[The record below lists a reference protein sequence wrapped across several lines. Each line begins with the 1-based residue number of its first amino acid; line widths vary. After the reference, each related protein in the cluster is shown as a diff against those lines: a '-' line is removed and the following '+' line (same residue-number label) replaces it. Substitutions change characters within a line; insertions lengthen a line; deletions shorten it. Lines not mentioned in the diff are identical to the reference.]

1 MPFVSL
7 ACCFLVPY
15 IETWWHWP
23 IFHEVWISYQFP
35 ALSLLETCQIFDIPA
50 LCSSMPTQWH
60 MFLPPCLDLLAP
72 SFMSWFKVYR
82 NQKICISHHIS
93 LKSIVSCFRHFQII
107 HCHIPLR
114 RHGFSCIYIYIH
126 IHMITVYLYNSHIIQ
141 YFNIIY
147 NIIFY
152 YITILLYI
160 YYPYI
165 YIWALIY
172 IYIYTYI
179 YIHIF
184 PFLLYYYYCY
194 YYSGRIC
201 PRNPYII

>member
-1 MPFVSL
+1 MKFALTTLQVNMSHAAHRAQIFAAMPFVSL

-114 RHGFSCIYIYIH
+114 RHGFSCMYIH
-126 IHMITVYLYNSHIIQ
+126 IHMITVYLYNSHII
-141 YFNIIY
+141 
-147 NIIFY
+147 
-152 YITILLYI
+152 
-160 YYPYI
+160 
-165 YIWALIY
+165 
-172 IYIYTYI
+172 
-179 YIHIF
+179 
-184 PFLLYYYYCY
+184 
-194 YYSGRIC
+194 
-201 PRNPYII
+201 

>member
-82 NQKICISHHIS
+82 NQEICISHHIS
-93 LKSIVSCFRHFQII
+93 IKSIVSCFRHFQTNTVGKWIAGQAQVCAGLRSGMCSPDCI
-107 HCHIPLR
+107 VVSCCLIPNHVARLC
-114 RHGFSCIYIYIH
+114 FS
-126 IHMITVYLYNSHIIQ
+126 T
-141 YFNIIY
+141 
-147 NIIFY
+147 
-152 YITILLYI
+152 
-160 YYPYI
+160 
-165 YIWALIY
+165 
-172 IYIYTYI
+172 
-179 YIHIF
+179 
-184 PFLLYYYYCY
+184 
-194 YYSGRIC
+194 GRQT
-201 PRNPYII
+201 R